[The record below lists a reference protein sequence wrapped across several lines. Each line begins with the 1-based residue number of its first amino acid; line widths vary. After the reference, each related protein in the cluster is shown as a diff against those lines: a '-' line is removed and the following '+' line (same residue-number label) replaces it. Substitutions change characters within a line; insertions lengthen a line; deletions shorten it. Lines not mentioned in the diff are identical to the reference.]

1 MAAGAALLKGRSVGV
16 PVAIAAGAE
25 TKTLPLFLFVA
36 FGAVHLSM
44 GPLQG
49 EGALIMVKNELPE
62 RGLQAVA
69 LIANHSQPTFMNILV
84 AGGAPGV
91 FE

>member
-1 MAAGAALLKGRSVGV
+1 MAGGAALVKGWPVGV
-16 PVAIAAGAE
+16 PVAIAAIAE

-49 EGALIMVKNELPE
+49 VGALIMVKNDLLE
-62 RGLQAVA
+62 RGLQTVA
-69 LIANHSQPTFMNILV
+69 LIAIHSQLPFMNILV
-84 AGGAPGV
+84 AGGAPAV